1 MINKFLLLSAGL
13 AGLLFSSQGL
23 TEQTKQ
29 TPEIRKSMNAKQAIF
44 EEKHKRYLEKEA
56 QKDELQK
63 KVWTKEMDNKVP
75 KDSYEAFEQKRNRH
89 QVLQEQLTKD
99 DEIENKIE
107 NNANAIK
114 KAIQEREMATTPK
127 PHHPL

>member
-1 MINKFLLLSAGL
+1 MIKKLLLVSTGL
-13 AGLLFSSQGL
+13 AGLLFSIQGL

-29 TPEIRKSMNAKQAIF
+29 APEIRKSMNAKQAIF
-44 EEKHKRYLEKEA
+44 EEKHKRYLDKEA
-56 QKDELQK
+56 QKEELQK
-63 KVWTKEMDNKVP
+63 KVWTKEMESKVP

-107 NNANAIK
+107 SNANAIK
-114 KAIQEREMATTPK
+114 KALEEREMATSPK
-127 PHHPL
+127 QPQPL